1 MGIAVVGLMTD
12 AMIFYSHGS
21 RRLTDALARVD
32 GRKLTKVAHLDLA
45 AR

>member
-1 MGIAVVGLMTD
+1 MGLMTD
-12 AMIFYSHGS
+12 STIFYGHGS
-21 RRLTDALARVD
+21 RRLTDAVPRVD